1 MREKYSEKL
10 SKQEALIKDSLL
22 KQGYVFFEHGGGGV
36 AMSHVLFNELA
47 ARDGITSEMKDT
59 VMETEHKMEAETEL
73 LQSEKKELEDA
84 RKTVE
89 KEQKELNKFKQTEK
103 KKRFKMC
110 ESIKNQFV
118 KDGAVVLES
127 GDVLA
132 TPQQCKVELEVRSA
146 QLRSTLESVDK
157 MKGEVKSLKE
167 EFEKKLTEKEKEVQK
182 RDNQLQR
189 FRRTQKSRLQKEAR
203 AHDRNFKRESTGY

>member
-1 MREKYSEKL
+1 VREKYSEKL

-22 KQGYVFFEHGGGGV
+22 KQGYVFFEHGGVGV
-36 AMSHVLFNELA
+36 AMSQVFFNELA

-73 LQSEKKELEDA
+73 LQSEKKEFEDA

-103 KKRFKMC
+103 KKRFKMY
-110 ESIKNQFV
+110 ESIKNLFV

-132 TPQQCKVELEVRSA
+132 APQQCKVELEVRSA

-189 FRRTQKSRLQKEAR
+189 FRRT
-203 AHDRNFKRESTGY
+203 